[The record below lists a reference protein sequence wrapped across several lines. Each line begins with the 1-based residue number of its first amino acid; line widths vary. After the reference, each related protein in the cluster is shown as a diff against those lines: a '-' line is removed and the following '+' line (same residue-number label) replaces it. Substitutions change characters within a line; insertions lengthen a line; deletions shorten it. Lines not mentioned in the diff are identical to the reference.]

1 MRIALFGAN
10 GWIGGTVVREALSR
24 GHAVTVV
31 VRDPTRQLKHER
43 VEVARADAT
52 DAAQVASAV
61 AGHDA
66 VVASMS
72 GRRDG
77 NHGVVPAAARAMLAG
92 LAQAGVKR
100 LVWVGGAGSLEVA
113 PGVRLIDTPQF
124 PAEVKPESS
133 AAIEAL
139 QVFRDST
146 FDDVQW
152 TYLSPPAILE
162 PGQRTGRYRTG
173 GDQLLKD
180 DKGESRISVEDYAA
194 ALVDEVERPAHI
206 RRRFT
211 VAY

>member
-1 MRIALFGAN
+1 MRIAIFGAG
-10 GWIGGTVVREALSR
+10 GWVGGTVVREALSR

-43 VEVARADAT
+43 VEVATADAT

-61 AGHDA
+61 AGHA
-66 VVASMS
+66 VVASIS
-72 GRRDG
+72 GRRDA
-77 NHGVVPAAARAMLAG
+77 NHAVVPAAARALLAG
-92 LAQAGVKR
+92 LAQAGIKR
-100 LVWVGGAGSLEVA
+100 LLWVGGAGSLEVA
-113 PGVRLIDTPQF
+113 RGVRLIDTPQF
-124 PAEVKPESS
+124 PAEVKPESA

-152 TYLSPPAILE
+152 SYLSPPAMLE
-162 PGQRTGRYRTG
+162 AGQRTGRYRTG

-180 DKGESRISVEDYAA
+180 EKGESRISVEDYAV
-194 ALVDEVERPAHI
+194 ALVDELERPAHI
-206 RRRFT
+206 RQRFT